1 MKSEAKMS
9 VQALRNETVSDVESL
24 RKMFLGD
31 ILTLVEATFADS
43 EQRKSFKRVVSDIF
57 WNPKEQWTVS
67 IKRRS
72 KLYAELIDE
81 PITDDEVVGDEL
93 PS

>member
-1 MKSEAKMS
+1 MSSEEKMS
-9 VQALRNETVSDVESL
+9 LQVLRNETMGDIESL

-43 EQRKSFKRVVSDIF
+43 EQRKSFKRVVSDTF
-57 WNPKEQWTVS
+57 WNPKEQWTVNINRRFGRYAKS
-67 IKRRS
+67 IGEI
-72 KLYAELIDE
+72 LDN
-81 PITDDEVVGDEL
+81 DEVVGDEL